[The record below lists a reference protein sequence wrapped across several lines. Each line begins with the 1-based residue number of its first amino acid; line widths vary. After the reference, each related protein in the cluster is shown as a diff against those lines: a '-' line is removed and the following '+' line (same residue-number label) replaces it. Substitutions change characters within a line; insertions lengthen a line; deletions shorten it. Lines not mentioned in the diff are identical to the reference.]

1 MTDLT
6 ADLTR
11 ICDAD
16 NQQADHTPAS
26 VARALYLQRRVAA
39 LEQQNRTLHELAI
52 VAENYCWTVLQQNIS
67 HRTDDEATEDLRDAV
82 ANYRLGH
89 LKGARHDD

>member
-16 NQQADHTPAS
+16 NAQADHAPAS
-26 VARALYLQRRVAA
+26 VARALYLQRRVTA
-39 LEQQNRTLHELAI
+39 LEQQNRTLHELALA
-52 VAENYCWTVLQQNIS
+52 AENYCWTVLQQNIG
-67 HRTDDEATEDLRDAV
+67 HRTDEQATEDLRDAV
-82 ANYRLGH
+82 ANYRHDH